1 MVGSDD
7 AKRWRDLADRVR
19 QGDSSAEEELSAHF
33 RPRILAMAV
42 VRLRDV
48 EAARDIAQEALL
60 AVLLALREGK
70 LREPEKLPAFVSGTT
85 RNLVNNLFRSLR
97 ERPNLVA
104 LDPATPSAINL
115 ATEAELTEQR
125 RFVRHALDRIDP
137 RDRLI
142 LLLTLV
148 EGMNPR
154 DIAPRV
160 GISVENVRT
169 RKMRAIREI
178 TEELQRLSR
187 KTGQTPLSTETVR

>member
-1 MVGSDD
+1 MPLTESSGD
-7 AKRWRDLADRVR
+7 ADRWRDLADRVR

-97 ERPNLVA
+97 EQPNLVV
-104 LDPATPSAINL
+104 LSPEIPSAINV
-115 ATEAELTEQR
+115 ATEAELTER
-125 RFVRHALDRIDP
+125 RQFVRHALEIDRHQGM
-137 RDRLI
+137 RLGKP
-142 LLLTLV
+142 LEFFKTR
-148 EGMNPR
+148 MR
-154 DIAPRV
+154 
-160 GISVENVRT
+160 ISQ
-169 RKMRAIREI
+169 KI
-178 TEELQRLSR
+178 TD
-187 KTGQTPLSTETVR
+187 